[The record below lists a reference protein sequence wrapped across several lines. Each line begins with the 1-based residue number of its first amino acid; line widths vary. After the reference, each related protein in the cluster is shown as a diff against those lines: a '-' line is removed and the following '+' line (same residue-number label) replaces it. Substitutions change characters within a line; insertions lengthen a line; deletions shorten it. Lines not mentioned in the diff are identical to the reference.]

1 MKSLTA
7 VNYDK
12 LSAMNIDLNRKYI
25 KITIYTYSILEHKTV
40 INLSTNVIKKGA
52 PMYKGIRFKG
62 YKAFAADTYT
72 ELDNLPRVSVIIGK
86 NNSGKSSVIDVMG
99 MMYDRMYAMREEITS
114 CAEEIAAEIPIT
126 RDMCD
131 RLLSGYTSIQGYT
144 SGTLW
149 IKSKGRSIGYRVE
162 PEDSGGHIVEWND
175 RLPLWNSSDAN
186 RVESD
191 ISRERDTYVFRHV
204 AAERNIVPEEE
215 EKIGGTLEDLSST
228 GRGASNIIRAF
239 LNDSSYDETIIEDTL
254 LKAVNEIMSPEAV
267 FEGIRVQQ
275 VQDGYG
281 NVRWEVFLKEEGM
294 SRCPLSRMGSGL
306 KTIILVL
313 LNLLVIPELDEYK
326 NKKMVYGFEELEN
339 NLHPAMQRKLF
350 EYIYEFAEMHDV
362 QVFITTHSHVAI
374 NAFYDKDDA
383 GIFHVYKQ
391 DGRAFVKRIES
402 YLDKTRILDD
412 LDVKASDLLQ
422 SNGII
427 WVEGPSDR
435 VYIKHW
441 LDLYFPDRFVEGVH
455 YQFLYYGGRL
465 LSQYSAE
472 EVTELI
478 SVIKTNRNAVI
489 VMDSDKRNRNA
500 RLNDTKKRI
509 IAEFDALGMMS
520 WVTKGKEI
528 ENYIPKTAIEEALE
542 VSLKAQCGQYELFPG
557 YIEKYYRGFT
567 GKKVRFAR
575 CVVDHMTEENMAG
588 MMDVKKRVTGLG
600 ERIVEWNGV

>member
-1 MKSLTA
+1 
-7 VNYDK
+7 
-12 LSAMNIDLNRKYI
+12 
-25 KITIYTYSILEHKTV
+25 
-40 INLSTNVIKKGA
+40 
-52 PMYKGIRFKG
+52 MYKGIRFKG

-391 DGRAFVKRIES
+391 DGRAFVKRKES

-588 MMDVKKRVTGLG
+588 MMDVKKRVTELG

>member
-1 MKSLTA
+1 
-7 VNYDK
+7 
-12 LSAMNIDLNRKYI
+12 
-25 KITIYTYSILEHKTV
+25 
-40 INLSTNVIKKGA
+40 
-52 PMYKGIRFKG
+52 MYKEIRFKG

-588 MMDVKKRVTGLG
+588 MMDVKKRVTELG

>member
-1 MKSLTA
+1 
-7 VNYDK
+7 
-12 LSAMNIDLNRKYI
+12 
-25 KITIYTYSILEHKTV
+25 
-40 INLSTNVIKKGA
+40 
-52 PMYKGIRFKG
+52 MYKGIRFKG
-62 YKAFAADTYT
+62 YKAFTADTYT
-72 ELDNLPRVSVIIGK
+72 ELDNIPRVSVIIGK

-114 CAEEIAAEIPIT
+114 CAEEIVAEIPIT

-131 RLLSGYTSIQGYT
+131 RLLSGYTSIQNYT
-144 SGTLW
+144 SRTLW
-149 IKSKGRSIGYRVE
+149 TISKGRSIGYRVE
-162 PEDSGGHIVEWND
+162 PEDSGGYIVEWND
-175 RLPLWNSSDAN
+175 RLPLWNSAYAN
-186 RVESD
+186 GVGSD

-267 FEGIRVQQ
+267 FESIRVQQ

-281 NVRWEVFLKEEGM
+281 DVRWEVFLKEEGM

-391 DGRAFVKRIES
+391 GGRAFVKRIES

-435 VYIKHW
+435 VYIKRW

-575 CVVDHMTEENMAG
+575 GVVDHMTEENMVG
-588 MMDVKKRVTGLG
+588 MMDVKKRVMELG
-600 ERIVEWNGV
+600 ERITEWNGGQSH

>member
-1 MKSLTA
+1 
-7 VNYDK
+7 
-12 LSAMNIDLNRKYI
+12 
-25 KITIYTYSILEHKTV
+25 
-40 INLSTNVIKKGA
+40 
-52 PMYKGIRFKG
+52 MYKGIRFKG
-62 YKAFAADTYT
+62 YKAFTADTYT

-114 CAEEIAAEIPIT
+114 CAEEIIAEIPIT
-126 RDMCD
+126 RDMCG
-131 RLLSGYTSIQGYT
+131 RLFSGYTSIQNYT

-149 IKSKGRSIGYRVE
+149 TISKGRSIGYRVE
-162 PEDSGGHIVEWND
+162 PEDSGGNIVEWND
-175 RLPLWNSSDAN
+175 RLPLWNSAYAN
-186 RVESD
+186 GVGSD

-267 FEGIRVQQ
+267 FDSIRVQQ

-281 NVRWEVFLKEEGM
+281 DVRWEVFLKEEGM

-441 LDLYFPDRFVEGVH
+441 LDLYFPGRFVEGVH

-575 CVVDHMTEENMAG
+575 GVVDHMTEENMAG
-588 MMDVKKRVTGLG
+588 MMDVKKRVTELG
-600 ERIVEWNGV
+600 ERIAEWNGGQSH

>member
-1 MKSLTA
+1 
-7 VNYDK
+7 
-12 LSAMNIDLNRKYI
+12 
-25 KITIYTYSILEHKTV
+25 
-40 INLSTNVIKKGA
+40 
-52 PMYKGIRFKG
+52 MYKGIRFKG

-72 ELDNLPRVSVIIGK
+72 ELDNLPQVSVIIGK

-588 MMDVKKRVTGLG
+588 MMDVKKRVTELG

>member
-1 MKSLTA
+1 
-7 VNYDK
+7 
-12 LSAMNIDLNRKYI
+12 
-25 KITIYTYSILEHKTV
+25 
-40 INLSTNVIKKGA
+40 
-52 PMYKGIRFKG
+52 MYKGIRFKG

-455 YQFLYYGGRL
+455 YQFLYYSGRL

-588 MMDVKKRVTGLG
+588 MMDVKKRVTELG

>member
-1 MKSLTA
+1 
-7 VNYDK
+7 
-12 LSAMNIDLNRKYI
+12 
-25 KITIYTYSILEHKTV
+25 
-40 INLSTNVIKKGA
+40 
-52 PMYKGIRFKG
+52 MYKGIRFKG

-326 NKKMVYGFEELEN
+326 NKKMVYGFEEFEN

-588 MMDVKKRVTGLG
+588 MMDVKKRVTELG

>member
-1 MKSLTA
+1 
-7 VNYDK
+7 
-12 LSAMNIDLNRKYI
+12 
-25 KITIYTYSILEHKTV
+25 
-40 INLSTNVIKKGA
+40 
-52 PMYKGIRFKG
+52 MYKGIRFKG

-131 RLLSGYTSIQGYT
+131 RLLSGYTSIQGYP

-588 MMDVKKRVTGLG
+588 MMDVKKRVTELG

>member
-1 MKSLTA
+1 
-7 VNYDK
+7 
-12 LSAMNIDLNRKYI
+12 
-25 KITIYTYSILEHKTV
+25 
-40 INLSTNVIKKGA
+40 
-52 PMYKGIRFKG
+52 MYKGIRFKG

-441 LDLYFPDRFVEGVH
+441 LDLYFPARFVEGVH

-588 MMDVKKRVTGLG
+588 MMDVKKRVTELG

>member
-1 MKSLTA
+1 
-7 VNYDK
+7 
-12 LSAMNIDLNRKYI
+12 
-25 KITIYTYSILEHKTV
+25 
-40 INLSTNVIKKGA
+40 
-52 PMYKGIRFKG
+52 MYKGIRFKG

-557 YIEKYYRGFT
+557 YIEKYYIGFT

-588 MMDVKKRVTGLG
+588 MMDVKKRVTELG

>member
-1 MKSLTA
+1 
-7 VNYDK
+7 
-12 LSAMNIDLNRKYI
+12 
-25 KITIYTYSILEHKTV
+25 
-40 INLSTNVIKKGA
+40 
-52 PMYKGIRFKG
+52 MYKGIRFKG

-191 ISRERDTYVFRHV
+191 ISRERDTYVFRNV

-402 YLDKTRILDD
+402 YLDKPRILDD

-588 MMDVKKRVTGLG
+588 MMDVKKRVTELG

>member
-1 MKSLTA
+1 
-7 VNYDK
+7 
-12 LSAMNIDLNRKYI
+12 
-25 KITIYTYSILEHKTV
+25 
-40 INLSTNVIKKGA
+40 
-52 PMYKGIRFKG
+52 MYKGIRFKG

-339 NLHPAMQRKLF
+339 NLHPVMQRKLF

-588 MMDVKKRVTGLG
+588 MMDVKKRVTELG

>member
-1 MKSLTA
+1 
-7 VNYDK
+7 
-12 LSAMNIDLNRKYI
+12 
-25 KITIYTYSILEHKTV
+25 
-40 INLSTNVIKKGA
+40 
-52 PMYKGIRFKG
+52 MYKGIRFKG

-383 GIFHVYKQ
+383 GIFHEYKQ

-588 MMDVKKRVTGLG
+588 MMDVKKRVTELG